1 MDVTN
6 EILQNHI
13 IYGGSD
19 NTNPA
24 YTSSSKS
31 LNYANGASI
40 NNPIA
45 ERISVIPF
53 SLNYADTVGLMGAEN
68 TFVRVDL
75 NIVDT
80 GTGLI
85 PTINSYRD
93 AKVSA
98 ETATINQYETGEI
111 DINRNQ
117 PITNTY
123 EDGIITFGD
132 LPSYADPLISVD
144 LANLKTGN
152 KYIDA
157 WFDVR
162 LYTKDKQEYEY
173 DKMYVRKRDY
183 FYIGFHARNTRRLPY
198 NVEVKI
204 GEEYLDN
211 NTLTPEQRRYLPISS
226 Q

>member
-19 NTNPA
+19 NTNIA

-31 LNYANGASI
+31 LNYANGATI
-40 NNPIA
+40 HNPIA

-53 SLNYADTVGLMGAEN
+53 NLNYADAVGLMGAEN

-75 NIVDT
+75 NIVDA
-80 GTGLI
+80 GNGFI
-85 PTINSYRD
+85 PTVNTY
-93 AKVSA
+93 AAAQVSA
-98 ETATINQYETGEI
+98 ETATINQYDTGII
-111 DINRNQ
+111 DVNRNQ

-123 EDGIITFGD
+123 EDGLITFGG
-132 LPSYADPLISVD
+132 LPNYADPRISID

-162 LYTKDKQEYEY
+162 LYTKDKQEHAY
-173 DKMYVRKRDY
+173 DKMYVRKKDH

>member
-19 NTNPA
+19 NTNLA
-24 YTSSSKS
+24 YASSSKS
-31 LNYANGASI
+31 LNYANGATI

-75 NIVDT
+75 NIVDA
-80 GTGLI
+80 GNGFI
-85 PTINSYRD
+85 PTVNTY
-93 AKVSA
+93 AAAQVSA
-98 ETATINQYETGEI
+98 ETATINQYDTGII
-111 DINRNQ
+111 DVNRNQ

-123 EDGIITFGD
+123 EDGLITFGG
-132 LPSYADPLISVD
+132 LPNYAEPRISID

-162 LYTKDKQEYEY
+162 LYTKDKQEYAY
-173 DKMYVRKRDY
+173 DKMYVRKKDH
-183 FYIGFHARNTRRLPY
+183 FYIGFHARNTRRFPY

-204 GEEYLDN
+204 GEEYLAN